1 MSRRRSGGSGGGGV
15 SAMEEKYLSE
25 RDRNILLK
33 RKTNEQEDT
42 IKRLYTKIQ
51 MIEETLR
58 RRGAKGMDGKGGA
71 KGGKAGGAGSTGRRI
86 ADLEAEK
93 LINDLRKRNGS
104 LKKANTDLREKLR
117 VATIALN
124 KANRRPGM
132 GSRRAAAP
140 ARDENLDGMLQSL
153 NRSATGTPHAKKT
166 RELVSALRSRLH
178 NAEQQNQRLTR
189 ENSKLRQNS
198 ASSSSGRL
206 PPAAPSASSAS
217 HGLVSGDVLELQRE
231 LRNKD
236 AQLTLLNSRFEH
248 LESRSRAAQEIH
260 NKTLSKLEEDNMTI
274 RDQRRRLQMLQ
285 HDNEVLEGERARF
298 GDLEAEVSELRG
310 RNLELE
316 ESIGRL
322 CESPFI
328 ENAYKSEKEHMDL
341 RRFKKDARHTNIQL
355 EYLQEQ
361 VKKHSAALTEYKQQV
376 QGLHLEKE
384 SLAKEKAELQV
395 QVEEYMRSN
404 DLLKDKMRLYSGD
417 SGIDTADLERALTL
431 VKRRTEV
438 PAELDFLEK
447 TDADDLET
455 VPALRNKAQNLQIK
469 ILEQVR
475 ELERSERMLQAQ
487 SSINRDIN
495 TELEALQKRFN
506 SESSTLHKRCSDLE
520 ILASKRLQR
529 VKTLEAQLKQYIA
542 GGVSPGGLGVSVDG
556 NGGAQNALAI
566 KNNMLAPGMT
576 FEPGENLLEVF
587 VVSGSFATGPGLSG
601 PGAIMFNGESVALT
615 GDSTTFVMC
624 DFYDYETQTTPLLVG
639 QTPQYNFS
647 ATYKLETDHFFL
659 RYLSTDSLVLEV
671 NLARNADFQ
680 LIAQCTLPL
689 RELLD
694 EAGEKSWPEAPM
706 LSVRD
711 GSIIGTLNVQIKLAV
726 PVTELFQLYLK
737 ENPEEKARM
746 ERLRLADRELAEEAA
761 EAARQENN
769 LEVVVVRAQDLR
781 TRTGDAPSAYVGY
794 KLLGFQ
800 PVASEIVGTSVEPV
814 FDHVQVSY
822 VAVVACC
829 VMLPFV
835 YFLSSL
841 FLGCVSF
848 RARYLTPRRTNLKTI
863 PALPGLSA
871 PYLPQSTWFAATRAP
886 RNSPL

>member
-1 MSRRRSGGSGGGGV
+1 
-15 SAMEEKYLSE
+15 MEEKYLEE
-25 RDRNILLK
+25 RDRNTLLK
-33 RKTNEQEDT
+33 RKTNEQEET

-58 RRGAKGMDGKGGA
+58 RRGAKGVDGA
-71 KGGKAGGAGSTGRRI
+71 KGNRKAGGTGRRI

-93 LINDLRKRNGS
+93 LINDLRKRNAS

-132 GSRRAAAP
+132 GGSRSKRPTTAP

-153 NRSATGTPHAKKT
+153 NRSANGTPHAKKT

-178 NAEQQNQRLTR
+178 NAEQQNQRLMR
-189 ENSKLRQNS
+189 ENSNLRQKNGPNS
-198 ASSSSGRL
+198 TGSRL
-206 PPAAPSASSAS
+206 PPAAPSTSGTALGS
-217 HGLVSGDVLELQRE
+217 LVSGDVLELQRE

-248 LESRSRAAQEIH
+248 LESRSRAAQDIH

-274 RDQRRRLQMLQ
+274 RDQRRQLQMLQ
-285 HDNEVLEGERARF
+285 HDNEVLESERARF
-298 GDLEAEVSELRG
+298 GDLEAEVSELRS

-328 ENAYKSEKEHMDL
+328 ENAYKSEKEHMDM
-341 RRFKKDARHTNIQL
+341 RRFKKDARHQNIQID
-355 EYLQEQ
+355 YLQEQ

-384 SLAKEKAELQV
+384 ALAKEKAELQV

-455 VPALRNKAQNLQIK
+455 VPALRSKAQNLQIK

-529 VKTLEAQLKQYIA
+529 IKTLEAQLKQYIA
-542 GGVSPGGLGVSVDG
+542 VSRDGRGLAASGAALMLDG
-556 NGGAQNALAI
+556 NSGAGTAI
-566 KNNMLAPGMT
+566 AAKSNMLAPGMT

-587 VVSGSFATGPGLSG
+587 VVSGSFAPGI
-601 PGAIMFNGESVALT
+601 GAGHAGSIMFNGESVGLT
-615 GDSTTFVMC
+615 EDSTTFVMC
-624 DFYDYETQTTPLLVG
+624 DFYDYETQTTPLLLG
-639 QTPQYNFS
+639 LSPQYNFS

-659 RYLSTDSLVLEV
+659 RYLSTDSLILEI

-689 RELLD
+689 RDLLE

-737 ENPEEKARM
+737 ENPEEKSRM

-781 TRTGDAPSAYVGY
+781 TRNGDAPSAYVGY

-800 PVASEIVGTSVEPV
+800 PVASEIISSSVEPV
-814 FDHVQVSY
+814 FDHVQVSSETFLRCCTISRLYIIY
-822 VAVVACC
+822 VVK
-829 VMLPFV
+829 MLTISSHLNLNNRLRPFHCT
-835 YFLSSL
+835 FLRK
-841 FLGCVSF
+841 C
-848 RARYLTPRRTNLKTI
+848 
-863 PALPGLSA
+863 
-871 PYLPQSTWFAATRAP
+871 
-886 RNSPL
+886 

>member
-1 MSRRRSGGSGGGGV
+1 MSRRRAGGGAGGGGGGGV

-58 RRGAKGMDGKGGA
+58 RRGAKGLDGKGGGTA
-71 KGGKAGGAGSTGRRI
+71 KGGGKGGAGSSTGRRI

-132 GSRRAAAP
+132 GSRGRTAAP

-153 NRSATGTPHAKKT
+153 NRSASGTPHAKKT

-189 ENSKLRQNS
+189 ENSKLRQNGA
-198 ASSSSGRL
+198 ASGASSGRL
-206 PPAAPSASSAS
+206 PPAAPSARSSAN
-217 HGLVSGDVLELQRE
+217 HHHGVGGLVSGDVLELQRE

-298 GDLEAEVSELRG
+298 GDLEAEVAELRG

-361 VKKHSAALTEYKQQV
+361 VKKHSVALTEYKQQV

-542 GGVSPGGLGVSVDG
+542 GGGMAGGLGMSLDG
-556 NGGAQNALAI
+556 SGGAESSLTI

-587 VVSGSFATGPGLSG
+587 VVSGSFAAGPGARG

-711 GSIIGTLNVQIKLAV
+711 GSIIGTLNIQIKLAV

-769 LEVVVVRAQDLR
+769 LEVVIVRAQDLR

-814 FDHVQVSY
+814 FDHVQVRF
-822 VAVVACC
+822 VVVSWFILEWRSVC
-829 VMLPFV
+829 FV
-835 YFLSSL
+835 FFSPPLSL
-841 FLGCVSF
+841 VW
-848 RARYLTPRRTNLKTI
+848 TI
-863 PALPGLSA
+863 RSRI
-871 PYLPQSTWFAATRAP
+871 Y
-886 RNSPL
+886 